1 MPISN
6 ELIDQPLAGSSS
18 QEDILGEGGLLNE
31 LTKKVAERA
40 LEAEMEAHLGYVKH
54 DPCMMFFL
62 YSVPLSL

>member
-18 QEDILGEGGLLNE
+18 QEDILGKGGLLNE

-40 LEAEMEAHLGYVKH
+40 LEAEMETHLRLCKA
-54 DPCMMFFL
+54 
-62 YSVPLSL
+62 